1 MAALSCFQA
10 LLQSH
15 VVSGVQKSAPAAS
28 DTTPPLP
35 STLVLL

>member
-10 LLQSH
+10 LLQSQGA
-15 VVSGVQKSAPAAS
+15 SGVQNSAPAAS

-35 STLVLL
+35 STLVL